1 MKQLLFTLALLAAVA
16 VSACKHQYWT
26 IVPGN
31 EADTV
36 AVVDNEPVK
45 PEPVQPEPV
54 KPEPV
59 TPEPNQPDPKP
70 VPEPVAPKE
79 IIFVLGIDGMD

>member
-1 MKQLLFTLALLAAVA
+1 MKQLVFTLALLAAVA

-31 EADTV
+31 DADTV
-36 AVVDNEPVK
+36 AVVDK
-45 PEPVQPEPV
+45 PDDTDPKPEPV

-59 TPEPNQPDPKP
+59 KPEPNQPDPEP
-70 VPEPVAPKE
+70 EPEPVAPKE